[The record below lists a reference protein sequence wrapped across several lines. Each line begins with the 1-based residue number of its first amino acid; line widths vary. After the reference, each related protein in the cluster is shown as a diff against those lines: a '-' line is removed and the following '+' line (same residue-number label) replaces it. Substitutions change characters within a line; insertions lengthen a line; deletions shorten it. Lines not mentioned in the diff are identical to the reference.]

1 VHLKERFLDASAEE
15 VKLITDIVS
24 VAQLIMM
31 LPSGDLLD
39 PEGTSGSRADDTK
52 GCYHQMD
59 NFRWPDAQPP
69 PQL

>member
-1 VHLKERFLDASAEE
+1 MCFVFPHLSHYCIREQHKDKVSQHLKEHFLDASAEE

-39 PEGTSGSRADDTK
+39 PEGDQWLSR
-52 GCYHQMD
+52 
-59 NFRWPDAQPP
+59 R
-69 PQL
+69 

>member
-1 VHLKERFLDASAEE
+1 MHLKEHFLDASAEE

-39 PEGTSGSRADDTK
+39 PEGDQWLSR
-52 GCYHQMD
+52 
-59 NFRWPDAQPP
+59 R
-69 PQL
+69 

>member
-1 VHLKERFLDASAEE
+1 MTVSGSSTKIRFPVHLKECFLDASAEE

-39 PEGTSGSRADDTK
+39 PEGNQWLSR
-52 GCYHQMD
+52 
-59 NFRWPDAQPP
+59 R
-69 PQL
+69 